1 MSRVMLIAA
10 DKPLPLCDKRVE
22 RSKTSRIGGEA
33 YTISCLS
40 GFAVMEHA
48 YYRSA
53 VDSLALTMKPYQYE
67 LCTETHKDDLS
78 EFKDYL
84 ERNFVSGEEAEL
96 WNLWVGDDDLGRVPH
111 YRGHLSDFDLDTL
124 AQFECPPHHDGGIG
138 QCCLTIVI

>member
-22 RSKTSRIGGEA
+22 RSKTTRVEGEMF
-33 YTISCLS
+33 TVSCLS

-67 LCTETHKDDLS
+67 LCAETHEDDLS
-78 EFKDYL
+78 ELKAYL
-84 ERNFVSGEEAEL
+84 EQNFESGEEAEL
-96 WNLWVGDDDLGRVPH
+96 WNLWVGDDLGRVPH

-124 AQFECPPHHDGGIG
+124 EQFICPPYHGGGIG
-138 QCCLTIVI
+138 QCCMTVVI